1 MVLVVAM
8 KDYLFINETSSSIVI
23 VTERYWPNWLWVQ
36 LEFHFLTSLPPWF
49 EKRQS
54 WIAKIEAEFITHVS
68 LVPSERVLHEYQNHL
83 FCDDKISG
91 LKSWLIEVFVSLD
104 ICNRSISKFSYET
117 EEHRQ
122 LMQNTVVLCVLEI
135 KLLVANDTPLSS
147 SKTTSSIS
155 AIVLKSEG
163 AILVVI
169 SDLLI
174 KFLEYWHNFG

>member
-1 MVLVVAM
+1 M
-8 KDYLFINETSSSIVI
+8 
-23 VTERYWPNWLWVQ
+23 
-36 LEFHFLTSLPPWF
+36 
-49 EKRQS
+49 
-54 WIAKIEAEFITHVS
+54 
-68 LVPSERVLHEYQNHL
+68 
-83 FCDDKISG
+83 
-91 LKSWLIEVFVSLD
+91 SLD